1 MSRKVAALNSKETQF
16 VKGLWVSNAIVLGL
30 LLGGSFIFGS
40 PKAAFSVIV
49 GGAIALANFRLMQVA
64 MARILTPNAKK
75 VLAMGATLILY
86 YLRFGIT
93 MAVLAFLL
101 SRQMVEPFGLLL
113 GLSVVVITMIT
124 YGLISVRKLG

>member
-1 MSRKVAALNSKETQF
+1 MSRKVAALNNKEAQF
-16 VKGLWVSNAIVLGL
+16 VKGLWISNGVVLALLLFGAIV
-30 LLGGSFIFGS
+30 FAS

-49 GGAIALANFRLMQVA
+49 GGAIALANFRLMQTA

-75 VLAMGATLILY
+75 SLAMGATLLLY
-86 YLRFGIT
+86 YLRFGVT

-124 YGLISVRKLG
+124 YGVIRVRKLG

>member
-1 MSRKVAALNSKETQF
+1 MSRKVAALNSKETRF
-16 VKGLWVSNAIVLGL
+16 VKGLWVSNAIVLVL
-30 LLGGSFIFGS
+30 LLGGSFIFGT

-49 GGAIALANFRLMQVA
+49 GGAIALANFRLMQTA
-64 MARILTPNAKK
+64 MARILTPHAKK